1 MPRGERRELEAKT
14 FIRERLY
21 AGERSAAA
29 RYRELVVGRDA
40 GWWRLFRYEANTSL
54 FGLIPGAAGLALR
67 KVLFPRLFGTAGKGL
82 IVGRG
87 VTVRH
92 PHKIHLG
99 RGVVLDDYCVLDAR
113 GAGERGIVIGD
124 HVIIGR
130 NATLLAKNGDIEIG
144 ARSNIGSASAIV
156 SRGGIRI
163 GEAALFGGE
172 CHISGGVFHT
182 EDLHEPVM
190 DQGIYTRGPIVIGDG
205 VWLGMKVG
213 VLDAIRIGDGC
224 VIGAGAVVTRDVPDY
239 AVAAGVPA
247 RVLKSRTEET
257 SETPGRGNDVD
268 HRHARRT
275 GER

>member
-1 MPRGERRELEAKT
+1 MPRGERRELEART

-21 AGERSAAA
+21 AGDRSAAD
-29 RYRELVVGRDA
+29 RYRELVIGREA
-40 GWWRLFRYEANTSL
+40 SWWKLFRYETITSL
-54 FGLIPGAAGLALR
+54 FGPIPGAVGLALR
-67 KVLFPRLFGTAGKGL
+67 KVLFPGLFGSVGGEL

-124 HVIIGR
+124 RVIIGR
-130 NATLLAKNGDIEIG
+130 NATLLAKKGDIEIG
-144 ARSNIGSASAIV
+144 GRSNIGAASVII

-163 GEAALFGGE
+163 GEAALIGGE

-182 EDLHEPVM
+182 DDLHEPVM
-190 DQGIYTRGPIVIGDG
+190 DQGIYTRGPIVIGGG

-213 VLDAIRIGDGC
+213 VLDAVRIGDGC
-224 VIGAGAVVTRDVPDY
+224 VIGAGAVVNRDVPDY

-247 RVLKSRTEET
+247 RVLKSRTEKT
-257 SETPGRGNDVD
+257 SEAPGRGNDAD

-275 GER
+275 GEQ